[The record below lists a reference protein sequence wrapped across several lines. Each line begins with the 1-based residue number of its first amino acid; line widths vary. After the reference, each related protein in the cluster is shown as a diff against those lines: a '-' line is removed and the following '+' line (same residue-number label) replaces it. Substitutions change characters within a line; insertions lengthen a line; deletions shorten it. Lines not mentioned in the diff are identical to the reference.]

1 MSNLTANSTAKKTA
15 TSKGKNAV
23 VTSKGKNAV
32 VTSKEAPKKTEKII
46 YLSVS
51 GKILN
56 GAKID
61 TNRAIKT
68 EIRTFSFA
76 KRYSL
81 NFDKG
86 FYSSFVKFNENELT
100 PANLLPLRTTKEK
113 ISSDKNGFSSWLF
126 MSLVKRY
133 YATKK

>member
-1 MSNLTANSTAKKTA
+1 MSKTATTNKTATANKTA

-23 VTSKGKNAV
+23 VTSKQ
-32 VTSKEAPKKTEKII
+32 APKKTEKII
-46 YLSVS
+46 YLSVT

-61 TNRAIKT
+61 TNKAVKE

-81 NFDKG
+81 QFDRG
-86 FYSSFVKFNENELT
+86 FYSSFVKFNENDLT
-100 PANLLPLRTTKEK
+100 PANLLPLRTAKEK